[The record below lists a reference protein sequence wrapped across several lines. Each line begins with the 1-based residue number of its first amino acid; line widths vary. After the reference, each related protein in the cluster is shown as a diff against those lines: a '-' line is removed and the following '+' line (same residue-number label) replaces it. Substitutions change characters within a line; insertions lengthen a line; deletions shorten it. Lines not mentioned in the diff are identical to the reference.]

1 MNKGMLS
8 FRYTILDAARPSQW
22 HGHLGYVFGFPNA
35 KDGVR
40 DPFHGLEARATHRE
54 SRISLT
60 SRVRFWLCFCCL
72 GLSGC
77 SGMFGYSNES
87 LFPENVRSVCLKMF
101 DNQSFRRG
109 VEYDLSD
116 ALAKRIE
123 LETPY
128 KIVSDADRAD
138 TVISGQIISISEF
151 ALSTDR
157 ELGSV
162 LEKEVELR
170 AVVDWKNLKT
180 AELLIDHQEV
190 SASASYSTYQ
200 MQDFKYASSLA
211 ANNLARKIVE
221 LMERK
226 W

>member
-1 MNKGMLS
+1 MS
-8 FRYTILDAARPSQW
+8 
-22 HGHLGYVFGFPNA
+22 V
-35 KDGVR
+35 
-40 DPFHGLEARATHRE
+40 
-54 SRISLT
+54 T
-60 SRVRFWLCFCCL
+60 STVYLWLCLCCL
-72 GLSGC
+72 CLSGC
-77 SGMFGYSNES
+77 NGFFGYSDES
-87 LFPENVRSVCLKMF
+87 LFPENVNSVCLEMF

-123 LETPY
+123 VETPY
-128 KIVSDADRAD
+128 KIVSNADRAD
-138 TVISGQIISISEF
+138 TVISGQIISISEY

-157 ELGSV
+157 EIGSI

-170 AVVDWKNLKT
+170 AIVDWKNLKT
-180 AELLIDHQEV
+180 GDLLIDHQEV
-190 SASASYSTYQ
+190 RASASYSPYQ

>member
-1 MNKGMLS
+1 MTKGMLDS
-8 FRYTILDAARPSQW
+8 PPIHHTSRLTYVYVSLCLSCLALCGCD
-22 HGHLGYVFGFPNA
+22 GMLGY
-35 KDGVR
+35 
-40 DPFHGLEARATHRE
+40 T
-54 SRISLT
+54 
-60 SRVRFWLCFCCL
+60 
-72 GLSGC
+72 
-77 SGMFGYSNES
+77 NES
-87 LFPENVRSVCLKMF
+87 LFPKDVHSVCLKMF
-101 DNQSFRRG
+101 DNKSFRRG

-123 LETPY
+123 VETPY
-128 KIVSDADRAD
+128 KIVSNADRAD
-138 TVISGQIISISEF
+138 TVMSGQIISITEF

-157 ELGSV
+157 EIGTI

-180 AELLIDHQEV
+180 GELLIDHQEV
-190 SASASYSTYQ
+190 RASASYSTYQ

-211 ANNLARKIVE
+211 ANNLAQKIVE